1 MSTDPASATLV
12 SAPVFELHG
21 VSKVYP
27 GSVPVTAVA
36 DVDLAVSAGEMVAL
50 TGPSGSGKSTLLG
63 LLGLLDV
70 PTGGTIRVAGSDA
83 SRLSD
88 AARTRLRGARIG
100 FVFQQFNLIP
110 YLTALDN
117 VAAALLYRGLS
128 RRERRERA
136 VAALE
141 RIGLGHRL
149 AHRPPELSGGEQQ
162 RVAIARAVVTGPAAI
177 LADEPSGNLDSES
190 TKAVLDLLQ
199 RAVAEGM
206 ALVVASHDPDVAA
219 RASRRIGMHDGRV
232 REAAA

>member
-1 MSTDPASATLV
+1 MRVST
-12 SAPVFELHG
+12 PVFELHG

-70 PTGGTIRVAGSDA
+70 PTRGTIRVAGSDA

-149 AHRPPELSGGEQQ
+149 SHRPPELSGGEQQ

-206 ALVVASHDPDVAA
+206 ALVVASHDLEVAA
-219 RASRRIGMHDGRV
+219 RASRRIGMRDGRV
-232 REAAA
+232 HEAAA